1 MDVSQFDFDLPRER
15 IAQRPARPRDSARLL
30 EVRADSLAD
39 RRIPDL
45 ASCLRPGD
53 LLVFND
59 TRVLPARLTG
69 TRTSPSV
76 APEARNQ
83 RTTATIEVTLN
94 RALGGGQWSVL
105 ARPAKR
111 LRPGDTVTF
120 VAPEARARVSRDD
133 SLRAEVIDRHEGEVI
148 LAFAGG
154 DTALFAAVERIGTM
168 PLPPYMGRD
177 ADAAD
182 RDDYQTM
189 FAHVRG
195 AVAAPTAALHFTPR
209 VIAALDSA
217 GIARTFVTLHIGA
230 GTFLPVTAPDTDQH
244 RMHPEWGEVPV
255 ACVDAVRATRQRGGR
270 VVAVG
275 TTALRL
281 LETAALDDRTVRPFQ
296 GDTSIFI
303 TPGYRFRAVDLL
315 LTNFHLPRS
324 TLFML
329 VCAFAGTARM
339 QSAYAHAMNS
349 DYRFY
354 SYGDATL
361 LHPAPSPPP
370 ASRGARGAHLRHD
383 GGGLG

>member
-111 LRPGDTVTF
+111 LRPGDTIQF
-120 VAPEARARVSRDD
+120 ED
-133 SLRAEVIDRHEGEVI
+133 LRAEVIDRHEGEVI

-168 PLPPYMGRD
+168 PRPP
-177 ADAAD
+177 
-182 RDDYQTM
+182 
-189 FAHVRG
+189 
-195 AVAAPTAALHFTPR
+195 
-209 VIAALDSA
+209 
-217 GIARTFVTLHIGA
+217 
-230 GTFLPVTAPDTDQH
+230 
-244 RMHPEWGEVPV
+244 
-255 ACVDAVRATRQRGGR
+255 
-270 VVAVG
+270 
-275 TTALRL
+275 
-281 LETAALDDRTVRPFQ
+281 
-296 GDTSIFI
+296 
-303 TPGYRFRAVDLL
+303 
-315 LTNFHLPRS
+315 
-324 TLFML
+324 
-329 VCAFAGTARM
+329 
-339 QSAYAHAMNS
+339 
-349 DYRFY
+349 
-354 SYGDATL
+354 
-361 LHPAPSPPP
+361 
-370 ASRGARGAHLRHD
+370 
-383 GGGLG
+383 